1 MRGHIGLLGALLA
14 LQLVIAAV
22 LLLADAGLGQE
33 EQSSFLSID
42 KADINRM
49 SILDSEGN
57 EVTLDRVAD
66 EWQLSLPAVDGG
78 DFVLPADQTKVSE
91 VLNTLLDVRAPW
103 PVGTTTDA
111 RERFEVTED
120 AFQRRLSLSGA
131 DGEAVEVFLG
141 TSPGYRRVHARA
153 KGSDDVYSIDFSN
166 YQLPATAGDWLD
178 SSLLGALG
186 EIERIE
192 QQGGWVL
199 TRDDEGWLVDGLAA
213 DQDAAS
219 QLADRLGSLRVTG
232 LAEVSASG
240 EVVGTGSTAAV
251 DFLVSDGEGRY
262 RLAFFGS
269 TEGSEYVVTSD
280 RHPGGFTVAAYV
292 AEQLVLD
299 VEDLSATAEAS
310 DGDSLTE

>member
-33 EQSSFLSID
+33 DQSSFLSMD
-42 KADINRM
+42 RVDIKRM
-49 SILDSEGN
+49 NILDSEGN
-57 EVTLDRVAD
+57 EVTLQRVAD
-66 EWQLSLPAVDGG
+66 EWELSLPAADGG
-78 DFVLPADQTKVSE
+78 DLVLPADQAKVSE
-91 VLNTLLDVRAPW
+91 VLNTLLEVRVPW

-111 RERFEVTED
+111 QERFEVTED
-120 AFQRRLSLSGA
+120 AFQRKLSLSDA
-131 DGEAVEVFLG
+131 DGEVVEVFLG

-153 KGSDDVYSIDFSN
+153 SESDEVYSIDFSN

-192 QQGGWVL
+192 RLGGWVL
-199 TRDDEGWLVDGLAA
+199 TRDDEGWVVDGVAA

-240 EVVGTGSTAAV
+240 EVAGTGSTAAV

-299 VEDLSATAEAS
+299 GEDLSATAEGS